1 MRECAH
7 TCACTHDKVVTW
19 LLPKDR
25 ICLEP
30 WFREGS
36 KNLLGS
42 CVAEPRR
49 AVAQPCIQALSCCS
63 VQSLLSAFHG
73 QEEEGWPLTTA
84 VAGLLALLLG
94 RGIADWL
101 TGYLTPRRTV
111 LFTLCH
117 ISIPTGAYVAGCWV
131 HTGLA
136 FFSFS
141 LESKQ
146 SRLRCWPATQ
156 LELRLSPRDHLSM
169 ASWPYSELLEAPYT
183 CGLGD

>member
-1 MRECAH
+1 MHECAH
-7 TCACTHDKVVTW
+7 MCACTHDKVVTW

-42 CVAEPRR
+42 CVA
-49 AVAQPCIQALSCCS
+49 QPCIQALSCCS
-63 VQSLLSAFHG
+63 VQSLLSDFHG

-84 VAGLLALLLG
+84 VAGLLALWLG
-94 RGIADWL
+94 GGIADWL
-101 TGYLTPRRTV
+101 TGYLAPRRTV

-141 LESKQ
+141 LESEQ
-146 SRLRCWPATQ
+146 SRFRRWPATQ
-156 LELRLSPRDHLSM
+156 LWLKLSPRGHLSM
-169 ASWPYSELLEAPYT
+169 ASWPYSELFEAPLYM
-183 CGLGD
+183 